1 MPGGRFAGMQVT
13 SLQIRNLKF
22 AICSRMTFHVF
33 QHILGEQ
40 SMSKFVKVNTELRE
54 LSLIKR
60 ALDDLKMVYQ
70 ENATFTH
77 RWSGFT
83 GKVPLV
89 VRHEQVTFGL
99 RQVEQDQHGERYEVI
114 GDDMQLRQIR
124 AKLDRIGQ
132 RYAYHKVLAE
142 TEKAGF
148 SLVEEQTDKGNV
160 IRLTVRRWQ

>member
-1 MPGGRFAGMQVT
+1 
-13 SLQIRNLKF
+13 
-22 AICSRMTFHVF
+22 
-33 QHILGEQ
+33 
-40 SMSKFVKVNTELRE
+40 MSKFVKVNTELRD
-54 LSLIKR
+54 LPLIKR

-77 RWSGFT
+77 RWSGFN
-83 GKVPLV
+83 GAVPLV
-89 VRHEQVTFGL
+89 VCHGQVTFGL
-99 RQVEQDQHGERYEVI
+99 RQATSDEARSDEARYEVI

-124 AKLDRIGQ
+124 AHLERIGQ